1 MIVNN
6 SNLNLSNKTNKAN
19 DIKYNYN
26 INLICDFNNKD
37 EINLSENNIK

>member
-19 DIKYNYN
+19 DIKCNYN
-26 INLICDFNNKD
+26 VNLIYDFNNKY
-37 EINLSENNIK
+37 KYC

>member
-19 DIKYNYN
+19 Y
-26 INLICDFNNKD
+26 FNNKD
-37 EINLSENNIK
+37 KIDVL